1 MQKLALEIE
10 GMGCSGCVANVR
22 RALAEMPDVAV
33 EDVTIG
39 RAVVAFE
46 EGRSS
51 QQQIAAR
58 LGEAG
63 YPVRKATPAAAARW
77 CNLGA
82 PA

>member
-1 MQKLALEIE
+1 MQKLTLELE

-22 RALAEMPDVAV
+22 RALGELPDVAV

-51 QQQIAAR
+51 REQIAAK
-58 LGEAG
+58 LEEAG
-63 YPVRKATPAAAARW
+63 YPVKKAAAA
-77 CNLGA
+77 G
-82 PA
+82 